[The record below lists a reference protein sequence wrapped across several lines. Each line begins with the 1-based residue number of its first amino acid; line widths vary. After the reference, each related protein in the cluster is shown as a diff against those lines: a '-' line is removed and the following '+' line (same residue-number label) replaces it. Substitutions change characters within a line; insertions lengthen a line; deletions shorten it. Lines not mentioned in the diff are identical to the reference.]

1 MRRADGVHD
10 HLEEP
15 KNLVVWTLEAPP
27 NEGVAC
33 ASHSFGRGRGSLSRT
48 HREPDFRF
56 IVH

>member
-1 MRRADGVHD
+1 MRRADGVHE

-15 KNLVVWTLEAPP
+15 KNIVIRTPEAPP

-33 ASHSFGRGRGSLSRT
+33 ASHSFGRGTAAPSRT